1 MIFAFLAKP
10 LVKMVAVKA
19 IKFTAKVVTKAV
31 QDEDKN
37 VVDVMKEEVTQALNK
52 MPNIVTDD
60 AVDCEKQRRNAE
72 KE

>member
-1 MIFAFLAKP
+1 MLFAFLAKP
-10 LVKMVAVKA
+10 IVKMIAVKA

-31 QDEDKN
+31 QDEDKDI
-37 VVDVMKEEVTQALNK
+37 VDVMKEEVTGALNR

-72 KE
+72 KK